1 MTSIISISF
10 DSYESGL
17 DDAMVDNLDHAAAT
31 ATSTTKF
38 MMTAKFPI
46 SLEDAMNG
54 NEYVNDV
61 IGGRGKG
68 VEKHAGN
75 VNYRKLIA
83 ANLHLY
89 KKCHDKDKQKI
100 SKGIVAAVRGMGG
113 RFLRYNGKMYTD
125 IKGKQAVAK
134 TSQTLRD
141 ARNPNKNAFQNA
153 MKDKSQKGKE
163 EMGVAVTID
172 TTQEVDWG
180 KELPQELYANYSYQV
195 LKSLCAQQK
204 AEMDSSNSN
213 VSPGRMPSVTL
224 HKRKGG
230 DDERNTND
238 DTNESKE
245 LPKELYLRY
254 TEQVLKPLHFQ
265 EGCHSHSFPT
275 GTDVDA
281 APQNKRDSFISP
293 RDAAISSSSMGVEI
307 SKVLENHDT
316 RMSSGKI
323 CEELMKDDDVEMIST
338 EQCLK
343 FINCIDI
350 GSIGGA

>member
-1 MTSIISISF
+1 MISAHLYIDICSR
-10 DSYESGL
+10 SRRYWL
-17 DDAMVDNLDHAAAT
+17 R
-31 ATSTTKF
+31 
-38 MMTAKFPI
+38 
-46 SLEDAMNG
+46 
-54 NEYVNDV
+54 YV
-61 IGGRGKG
+61 
-68 VEKHAGN
+68 
-75 VNYRKLIA
+75 LIA
-83 ANLHLY
+83 IIIIHLY
-89 KKCHDKDKQKI
+89 IVSFTQ
-100 SKGIVAAVRGMGG
+100 GIVAAVRGMGG

-125 IKGKQAVAK
+125 IKVKQAVAK

-141 ARNPNKNAFQNA
+141 ARNPNKNAFENV
-153 MKDKSQKGKE
+153 MKVKSQKGKE
-163 EMGVAVTID
+163 EMSVPVTID
-172 TTQEVDWG
+172 TTQEVDLG

-213 VSPGRMPSVTL
+213 VSPGRMPSVTF

-254 TEQVLKPLHFQ
+254 TEQVLQPLHFQ

-281 APQNKRDSFISP
+281 APQNKRESFISP
-293 RDAAISSSSMGVEI
+293 RDAAISSSSIGVEI

-338 EQCLK
+338 EQCLEI
-343 FINCIDI
+343 INCIDI
-350 GSIGGA
+350 GSIGEAWFLALQLIFRCRACTCNDTISIICDRVTSNLYFLT